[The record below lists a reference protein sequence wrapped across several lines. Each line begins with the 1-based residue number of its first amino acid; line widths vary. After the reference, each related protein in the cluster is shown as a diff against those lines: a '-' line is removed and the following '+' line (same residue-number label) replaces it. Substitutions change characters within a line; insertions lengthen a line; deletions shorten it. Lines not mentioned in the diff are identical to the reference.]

1 MASLRLL
8 VDLDTV
14 TEVREF
20 VVQVGHDLGLPPG
33 AIDELELAVE
43 EACTNVCRHAYGGH
57 CGEIELSLERD
68 EGNVEVVLRD
78 WGAAFDPAAVYAPD
92 VTAPLEERS
101 LGGLGLYL
109 MRQLMDRVEFQFD
122 EEAGNTLT
130 MVKQLS
136 GEGTGVG

>member
-1 MASLRLL
+1 MASLRLF

-14 TEVREF
+14 AEVRQF
-20 VVQVGHDLGLPPG
+20 VVHVGRDLGLAPE

-57 CGEIELSLERD
+57 CGEIELTLERG
-68 EGNVEVVLRD
+68 EGGVEVVLRD
-78 WGAAFDPAAVYAPD
+78 WGAAFDPEVVRAPD
-92 VTAPLEERS
+92 LTAPLEERS

-122 EEAGNTLT
+122 EERGNTLT
-130 MVKQLS
+130 MVKELS
-136 GEGTGVG
+136 VEGDAVG

>member
-14 TEVREF
+14 GEVREF
-20 VVQVGHDLGLPPG
+20 VIQVGRDLGLPPE
-33 AIDELELAVE
+33 AIDEMELAVE

-57 CGEIELSLERD
+57 CGEIELTLERG
-68 EGNVEVVLRD
+68 EGGVEVVLRD
-78 WGAAFDPAAVYAPD
+78 WGAAFDPAAVYTPD
-92 VTAPLEERS
+92 VTAPLEKRS

-109 MRQLMDRVEFQFD
+109 MQQLMDRVEFQFD
-122 EEAGNTLT
+122 EESGNTLT

-136 GEGTGVG
+136 AAGDGLG

>member
-14 TEVREF
+14 AEVREF
-20 VVQVGHDLGLPPG
+20 VVQVGHDLGLPSG

-57 CGEIELSLERD
+57 CGEIELSLERG
-68 EGNVEVVLRD
+68 EGSVEVVLRD
-78 WGAAFDPAAVYAPD
+78 WGAAFDPSAVCCPD

-109 MRQLMDRVEFQFD
+109 MRQLMDRVEFEFD
-122 EEAGNTLT
+122 EESGNTLT
-130 MVKQLS
+130 MVKELP
-136 GEGTGVG
+136 GEPP

>member
-14 TEVREF
+14 GEVREF
-20 VVQVGHDLGLPPG
+20 VVQVGRDLGLPPE
-33 AIDELELAVE
+33 AIDEMELAVE

-57 CGEIELSLERD
+57 CGEIELTLERG
-68 EGNVEVVLRD
+68 EGSVEVVLRD
-78 WGAAFDPAAVYAPD
+78 WGAAFDPAAVYTPD
-92 VTAPLEERS
+92 VTAPLEKRS

-109 MRQLMDRVEFQFD
+109 MQQLMDRVEFQFD
-122 EEAGNTLT
+122 EESGNTLT

-136 GEGTGVG
+136 AAGDGLG